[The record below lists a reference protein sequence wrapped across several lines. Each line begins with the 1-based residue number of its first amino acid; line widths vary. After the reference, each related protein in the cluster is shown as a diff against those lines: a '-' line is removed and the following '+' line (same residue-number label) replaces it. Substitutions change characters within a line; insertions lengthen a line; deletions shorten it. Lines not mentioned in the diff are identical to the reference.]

1 MITHTLEIK
10 LDNYFDKWSIYPIGD
25 IHLGNVGCDKPALRK
40 TVKEISEKKD
50 AYWIGMG
57 DYAEFIG
64 HLHPYFEPEN
74 IDKDLKIQQLRHFAK
89 HQVNEV
95 FKELSPIK
103 DRLLGIKRGNHE
115 KMVSDK
121 GDYDPAQE
129 LSEMFETK
137 YLGYESMM
145 RIYVSGKDGRKR
157 YGFVI
162 YCHHGFGGGKKPG
175 SHANN
180 MLDLATSYD
189 ADLFIMGHVHRMQSM
204 KTARLSLN
212 TRGTLLS
219 KDVAFIISGTYL
231 KMKQEGMEG
240 YEVKKGLP
248 PTTIGSPYVNIF
260 CDHHYNVHFELV
272 I

>member
-1 MITHTLEIK
+1 MIIHTIEIK

-25 IHLGNVGCDKPALRK
+25 IHLGNVGCDKLALRK
-40 TVKEISEKKD
+40 TVREVDEKKD

-57 DYAEFIG
+57 DYAEFIT
-64 HLHPYFEPEN
+64 HLDKRFEPEN
-74 IDKDLKIQQLRHFAK
+74 VDAKLRVQELARLVK
-89 HQVNEV
+89 HQTEQVIQ
-95 FKELSPIK
+95 ELSPIQDK
-103 DRLLGIKRGNHE
+103 CLGIKRGNHE
-115 KMVSDK
+115 KTVSDR
-121 GDYDPAQE
+121 GEDDPARDLAE
-129 LSEMFETK
+129 KLNTK
-137 YLGYESMM
+137 YLGYESMT

-180 MLDLATSYD
+180 MLDLATNYD
-189 ADLFIMGHVHRMQSM
+189 ADLFIMGHVHRIQSM

-231 KMKQEGMEG
+231 RMKQEGMEG